1 MNIHII
7 NLEYLV
13 DEDAIA
19 KIRPL
24 HREFLDTGYA
34 NGMFLAS
41 GPNSTKTAGVILA
54 VGKIE
59 DIQVFLQDDPFH
71 INEIA
76 EYSFSTF
83 DAVKH
88 CENLSDVLNNI

>member
-13 DEDAIA
+13 NEDAIA
-19 KIRPL
+19 KIIPL
-24 HREFLDTGYA
+24 HRDFLDTGYA

-54 VGKIE
+54 IGKIA
-59 DIQVFLQDDPFH
+59 DIQICLQDDPFH
-71 INEIA
+71 IHEIA

-83 DAVKH
+83 DAVKT
-88 CENLSDVLNNI
+88 CQALSEILNS

>member
-13 DEDAIA
+13 NEDTIA

-54 VGKIE
+54 VGKIQ
-59 DIQVFLQDDPFH
+59 DIQTFLQDDPFH
-71 INEIA
+71 IYEIA

-83 DAVKH
+83 EAVKS
-88 CENLSDVLNNI
+88 CQALSEILNS